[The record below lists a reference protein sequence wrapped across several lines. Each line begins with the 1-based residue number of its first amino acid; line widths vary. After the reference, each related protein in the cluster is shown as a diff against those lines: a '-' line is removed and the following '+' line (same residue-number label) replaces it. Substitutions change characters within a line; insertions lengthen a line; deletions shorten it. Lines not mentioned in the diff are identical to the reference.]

1 MKYLKT
7 YEELSAKFLSKKLG
21 GDPIYKQKK
30 SLIENQLNEDLN
42 SFKGK
47 KITFYFNYAPLE
59 AEHYRDG
66 DVFYHMNLDRKTQ
79 SIQYDGPGGDKGNLS
94 LAYLDYIK
102 DTDSFQV
109 QNIENRLFSVDKDTA
124 NILAEFAKTINP
136 DTEITSTNIK
146 INNYNDLKDK
156 LVSKTSSETLPIE
169 DIDYS
174 IGSDGKGDG
183 KEYKVNIEGKE
194 YETTIGLCSWYF

>member
-30 SLIENQLNEDLN
+30 SLIENQLNEDLK
-42 SFKGK
+42 SFKDK
-47 KITFYFNYAPLE
+47 KITFYFSLGIDDY
-59 AEHYRDG
+59 D
-66 DVFYHMNLDRKTQ
+66 HMNLEKKTH
-79 SIQYDGPGGDKGNLS
+79 SIQYDGPGDKGNLS

-194 YETTIGLCSWYF
+194 YETTIGLSNRSL

>member
-30 SLIENQLNEDLN
+30 SLIENQLNEDLK
-42 SFKGK
+42 SFKDK
-47 KITFYFNYAPLE
+47 KITFYFSLGIDDY
-59 AEHYRDG
+59 D
-66 DVFYHMNLDRKTQ
+66 HMNLEKKTH
-79 SIQYDGPGGDKGNLS
+79 SIQYDGPGDKGNLS

-136 DTEITSTNIK
+136 DTKITSTNIK

-156 LVSKTSSETLPIE
+156 LVSKTSSKTLPIK

-174 IGSDGKGDG
+174 VGDGKGDG
-183 KEYKVNIEGKE
+183 KEYKVNIKGKE
-194 YETTIGLCSWYF
+194 YETTIGLSNRSL